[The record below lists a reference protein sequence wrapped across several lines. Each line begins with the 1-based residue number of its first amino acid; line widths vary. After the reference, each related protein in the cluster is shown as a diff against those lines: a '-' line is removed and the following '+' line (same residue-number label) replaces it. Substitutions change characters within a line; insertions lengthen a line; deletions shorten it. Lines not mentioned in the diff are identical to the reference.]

1 MKLSALQTHL
11 ADQLYTWTDNH
22 AFQAAQTDFCC
33 SAQTPMSATAA
44 DTTARSTPSRLPHR
58 ALQTLWQAGLQMRSR
73 PWSWPQVLPLGQ
85 SLRATA
91 ANGLHSPGLSPPG
104 HRISGQLSA
113 TPSDF
118 GRDLRHQSRAVITS
132 RGALRN
138 RYEPCPSLSLGF
150 LRCRTWQSALQLL
163 RQFVQPALF
172 SVRLDV
178 LERLIVHSCR
188 SAIGFAARVGEC
200 QNVLAVHLVV
210 QGVKA
215 EAGRFLRFVVQRRLQ
230 FLNACWGC

>member
-1 MKLSALQTHL
+1 MIGS
-11 ADQLYTWTDNH
+11 
-22 AFQAAQTDFCC
+22 
-33 SAQTPMSATAA
+33 
-44 DTTARSTPSRLPHR
+44 
-58 ALQTLWQAGLQMRSR
+58 
-73 PWSWPQVLPLGQ
+73 V
-85 SLRATA
+85 
-91 ANGLHSPGLSPPG
+91 
-104 HRISGQLSA
+104 
-113 TPSDF
+113 
-118 GRDLRHQSRAVITS
+118 
-132 RGALRN
+132 
-138 RYEPCPSLSLGF
+138 
-150 LRCRTWQSALQLL
+150 LQLL
-163 RQFVQPALF
+163 RPFVQPALI